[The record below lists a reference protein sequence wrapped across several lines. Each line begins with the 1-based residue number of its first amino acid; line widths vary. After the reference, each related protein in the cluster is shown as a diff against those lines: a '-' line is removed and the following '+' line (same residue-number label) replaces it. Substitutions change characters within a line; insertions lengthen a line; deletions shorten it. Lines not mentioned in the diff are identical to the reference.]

1 METALKLPNE
11 MKDRAANID
20 TTSAPVAD
28 GLGVHIK
35 MARNLRELNADLIQH
50 FCET

>member
-1 METALKLPNE
+1 